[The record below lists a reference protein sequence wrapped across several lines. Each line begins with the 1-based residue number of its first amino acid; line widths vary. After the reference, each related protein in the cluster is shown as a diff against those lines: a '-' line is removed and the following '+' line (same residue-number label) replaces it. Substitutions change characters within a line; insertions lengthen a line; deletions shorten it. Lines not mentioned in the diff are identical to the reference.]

1 MNVCNNASGLH
12 MFESFA
18 TKIKKKPVK
27 NLVFNFS
34 LKQKVF
40 IRIAGRF
47 LGLYILLFNKKK
59 LTLEQEIANL

>member
-1 MNVCNNASGLH
+1 

-47 LGLYILLFNKKK
+47 LGLYILLFNKK
-59 LTLEQEIANL
+59 N